1 MSGDEQSTG
10 EFHREPQRAL
20 EDEVSTL
27 SEAQLAIWLHVQLNP
42 GSQLYNLT
50 HTIETFDVDQS
61 RWSAAVAFVATQQ
74 PAQRTSIRV
83 GDHGEPI
90 QVVSTQPRPRM
101 VEYVDGSGLDESGL
115 NGLVRDASQRPFD
128 LENDPLYRMTLI
140 SAGDGRHLMVAQ
152 AHHIISD
159 LWSLSAWLDAV
170 ARRYRDD
177 TKNRTRSLRVTPG
190 SHAVAEAE
198 WLTTNEASA
207 ELEYWLDRVTGLP
220 QPELPHSIIERDPTE
235 PMVAQAP
242 LSAHVSAAATTSL
255 HELAQRCHATLPDLV
270 MAALG
275 TVLASYSSA
284 EDVLIGTLRS
294 RRTAAN
300 ARTMG
305 MFANEVMLRFQ
316 VSSERTFT
324 DLVQHVRDVN
334 EEAANHDRLPLST
347 VLRALRED
355 SAVHDRAPFDVSF
368 GWQVMGR
375 RAGKSVI
382 SALALG
388 IGGVDSEI
396 AGLNFRTRRPL
407 GLIAHAPL
415 TFVGA
420 VFDEQLHITATYQD
434 HLVSASTAQR
444 VLDHLMMALADV
456 ASNRECRV
464 GEIPVISDAERD
476 RQQACLSGPAIES
489 TGTILDRFRRA
500 ASTNPSRIAVR
511 DHEQAL
517 TYADAADELD
527 RIVALL
533 AEAGVTTNDYVAV
546 HLNAS
551 ALVPVALLAVLQ
563 RGAAYVPVDPRYPAA
578 RREYMLSDSGAAVVL
593 VDHHDGSLPPSVT
606 QIVVTATPLGGALS
620 LPQAGIAATD
630 DAYLMY
636 TSGSTGRPKGV
647 RQTHR
652 MLTNL
657 IDSLSQ
663 RPGFGER
670 DCLLA
675 IASLSFDISVVELLL
690 PIAVGGEVFVAD
702 PDVAQDAAAVAALL
716 AESHATVFQATPAT
730 WRILI
735 AADWAEPEL
744 VVWSQAEELTAPVAH
759 ELLDRTQAVWNL
771 YGPTET
777 HDCTVAKV
785 DRGARVSLGR
795 PLANTRLDIVDPSM
809 RSVPNGC
816 RGELL
821 VSGAGLANGYLGR
834 GDLTAE
840 RFIDRGGERW
850 YRTGDV
856 VALLDDGTLRF
867 DGRSDHQ
874 VKLRGFRIELG
885 EIESALARHATVAD
899 AVVIVHDVGPDDRRL
914 AAYVTA
920 APGAMCHAETLHDY
934 LTGAL
939 PAYMVPAA
947 IEVLDTIP
955 RLPNNK
961 TDRSQLP
968 TPSRWARRGG
978 EVIPARTAT
987 ERALVRIWSEV
998 FGLVEVSIHDNFF
1011 DLGGHSLL
1019 ATQIASRVR
1028 MRMGLDVN
1036 LRALYDSPTIAS
1048 MARHLEASPTLA
1060 DDFVLP
1066 DVDRSIPLPLSYSQE
1081 RMWFLHQL
1089 LPEGAGYNMAGALR
1103 VRGPLDIDALERA
1116 FSKAVVRHEALRT
1129 KFVVVDGVP
1138 HQIIEDPWDVTI
1150 DLIDHSND
1158 DRPKEQRERALAESL
1173 EDAANRPFTLDE
1185 LPLVRLVAHR
1195 LSEDEHVLFIN
1206 MHHII
1211 GDEWTFG
1218 ILSEEISAIYEAE
1231 LAGDEF
1237 TFDTPAVQHTN
1248 YAMWHRNWLDSG
1260 VMDTQLE
1267 YWRDKLDGVTPIE
1280 LPSDRPRPRMLS
1292 GRGRIVEVDMPAE
1305 LLTAVKQLAVQMRTS
1320 PFVLLLTGF
1329 KVLLQRHTGLTDLT
1343 VGSPIANRNTLES
1356 ERVISSL
1363 VNGVVMRTE
1372 LDGCDTFSD
1381 AVARVHDTALD
1392 AFTHQDM
1399 PFEKLVEE
1407 LKPRR
1412 DPSRSPLFQLFFNVL
1427 NAPFDAATFAG
1438 ADVVEERI
1446 ERGGAQFDL
1455 TMTISINRRK
1465 IAVDYSVDLFDHE
1478 RIERLLD
1485 QYVEL
1490 LTACVDHPES
1500 PYGAVDLRSTE
1511 EVAELANTWGHDAS
1525 VPFDDSAV
1533 LHDLVHAQALR
1544 SPGRPAVGG
1553 DGMALSYAELDSEA
1567 NQLAN
1572 HLIDAGIRPGDVV
1585 GIYLERSAWTVVS
1598 MLATHRAGAAF
1609 VPIDPEFPAERV
1621 QYMIE
1626 DSGARALLTSTRLH
1640 GSLTLPSD
1648 LVVTCPESGDHRVA
1662 DRSLPDVQVN
1672 STDLAWI
1679 VYTSGS
1685 TGLPKGIEVEHRS
1698 AVNLFTAMAEQP
1710 GITPDDVVLSVTS
1723 ASFDPSIQDAYLPLI
1738 NGAMVYI
1745 APQHCLVDGNA
1756 LKSLLAATGA
1766 TQMFATPTTWQM
1778 LVEVGWPGSP
1788 TFLCQS
1794 GGEALPRP
1802 LADALLERTG
1812 SVWNL
1817 YGLTETTIWSS
1828 AVQVRPGTGVI
1839 PVGPP
1844 IANTSFHILDA
1855 NLQPCPAG
1863 VPGEL
1868 YIGGVGLGRRFRN
1881 RPDLDESRFI
1891 ENPDLVD
1898 RHRRLYRTGDMATY
1912 DRSGRLLFH
1921 GRADDQVKIRGR
1933 RVEIAEIELA
1943 LSEHPDIERA
1953 AVKALHQDG
1962 GGVRLAAFMVAA
1974 SEQPPTIALL
1984 REHLRRYLPDYM
1996 LPMSYTYLES
2006 FPLTSNLKID
2016 RKALPE
2022 PQVGLVTNDAWE
2034 APTDSLETLI
2044 AEIWQRHLPQDRVG
2058 RHDDFFELGGHS
2070 LLAVRVFADLAEQTG
2085 RSYPV
2090 AALFR
2095 GPTVAEL
2102 ANVVRADWHT
2112 TFSSLVEVQ
2121 PAGTRRPFFSVSPF
2135 LITTL
2140 SYHMLARHLG
2150 DDQPLFVFQ
2159 PQGVE
2164 RDDPIH
2170 QRIEDMAAHYIS
2182 EMKVKQPHGPYLL
2195 SGHCAG
2201 SWVAFEMASQLQS
2214 AGEDVDLL
2222 VLVDSEPPIHDAPER
2237 QRSARSRLKQ
2247 GIAQVQHFRRD
2258 GRLRDALLWQI
2269 GLAKEQFLSRWTGG
2283 PDQRRAADVRA
2294 THRRAHA
2301 SFRPGKFDGDVLLLR
2316 SQESIDLRH
2325 NDWHL
2330 RWSELITGN
2339 LDVAAV
2345 PGFHA
2350 TLMLQDDN
2358 TQVMARHMLAAI
2370 DAATESAES

>member
-1 MSGDEQSTG
+1 MSGDEQASG
-10 EFHREPQRAL
+10 GFHHGTRHAAETESAH
-20 EDEVSTL
+20 L
-27 SEAQLAIWLHVQLNP
+27 SEAQLAVWLHVQLNP

-50 HTIETFDVDQS
+50 HTIEMFDVELD
-61 RWSAAVAFVATQQ
+61 RWSEAVAYVARQQ
-74 PAQRTSIRV
+74 PAQRTNIRTDEA
-83 GDHGEPI
+83 GQPI
-90 QVVSTQPRPRM
+90 QIVAPEAPLPM
-101 VEYVDGSGLDESGL
+101 VEEIDGTNLDESAL
-115 NGLVRDASQRPFD
+115 DELVRVATERPFALD
-128 LENDPLYRMTLI
+128 TDPLYRMTVI
-140 SAGDGRHLMVAQ
+140 SAGGDRHIMVAQ
-152 AHHIISD
+152 AHHIVSD

-177 TKNRTRSLRVTPG
+177 TKNRTRPLRVTPA

-198 WLTTNEASA
+198 WLATEEASQEIA
-207 ELEYWLDRVTGLP
+207 HWLDRTAALP
-220 QPELPHSIIERDPTE
+220 QTELPHSIIERDPTE

-242 LSAHVSAAATTSL
+242 LSAHVSAPATTSL
-255 HELAQRCHATLPDLV
+255 QELAQRCEATLPDLV

-275 TVLASYSSA
+275 TVLATYGST
-284 EDVLIGTLRS
+284 EDIVIGTLRS

-305 MFANEVMLRFQ
+305 MFANEVMLRFE
-316 VSSERTFT
+316 VSPGHTFA
-324 DLVQHVRDVN
+324 DLIQHVRDVN
-334 EEAANHDRLPLST
+334 EVAADHDRLPLST
-347 VLRALRED
+347 LLRALRET
-355 SAVHDRAPFDVSF
+355 SSVHDRAPFDVSF
-368 GWQVMGR
+368 GWQAMGR
-375 RAGKSVI
+375 QAGKSVI

-396 AGLNFRTRRPL
+396 AGLKFRTRRPL

-420 VFDEQLHITATYQD
+420 VFDEQLHVTATYQE
-434 HLVSASTAQR
+434 HLVSAATAQR
-444 VLDHLMMALADV
+444 VLDHVMMVLAAA
-456 ASNRECRV
+456 ASNGDVRV
-464 GEIPVISDAERD
+464 GEIPVISDAERNY
-476 RQQACLSGPAIES
+476 QQTCLSGPVTES
-489 TGTILDRFRRA
+489 TGTILDRFRLA
-500 ASTNPSRIAVR
+500 ASTNPSSVAVR
-511 DHEQAL
+511 DHEQIL
-517 TYADAADELD
+517 SYADAADEVD
-527 RIVALL
+527 RIAALL
-533 AEAGVTTNDYVAV
+533 AEAGVTKNDYVAV

-551 ALVPVALLAVLQ
+551 ALVPIALLAVLQ
-563 RGAAYVPVDPRYPAA
+563 QGAAYMPVDPHYPAD
-578 RREYMLSDSGAAVVL
+578 RRKYMLSDSGAAVVL
-593 VDHHDGSLPPSVT
+593 VDQHDESLPRSVT
-606 QIVVTATPLGGALS
+606 QVEVTSVPSSATAS
-620 LPQAGIAATD
+620 LPRASITPSD

-652 MLTNL
+652 MLANL
-657 IDSLSQ
+657 VDSLRQ
-663 RPGFGER
+663 RPGFDER

-690 PIAVGGEVFVAD
+690 PIAVGGQVFVAD

-716 AESHATVFQATPAT
+716 AESGATVFQATPAT

-735 AADWAEPEL
+735 AADWAQPEL

-759 ELLDRTQAVWNL
+759 ELLDRTRAVWNL

-777 HDCTVAKV
+777 HDCTVASV
-785 DRGARVSLGR
+785 DRSPRVSLGS

-840 RFIDRGGERW
+840 RFIDRDGERW
-850 YRTGDV
+850 YRTGDI
-856 VALLDDGTLRF
+856 VALLDDGTLRY

-885 EIESALARHATVAD
+885 EVESALARHRSVAEAV
-899 AVVIVHDVGPDDRRL
+899 AVVHNAGSDDRRL
-914 AAYVTA
+914 VAYVV
-920 APGAMCHAETLHDY
+920 HAHGERCDPESLHDY

-968 TPSRWARRGG
+968 VPSRWARRGG
-978 EVIPARTAT
+978 EVVPPRTAT

-1036 LRALYDSPTIAS
+1036 LRALYESPTIAS
-1048 MARHLEASPTLA
+1048 MARHMEGSPTLA

-1066 DVDRSIPLPLSYSQE
+1066 DVDRSTPLPLSYSQE

-1103 VRGPLDIDALERA
+1103 VRGPLDIGALERS

-1138 HQIIEDPWDVTI
+1138 HQVIEDPWDVTI
-1150 DLIDHSND
+1150 DLVDHTND
-1158 DRPKEQRERALAESL
+1158 DRPEEQRERALAESL

-1195 LSEDEHVLFIN
+1195 LSDDEHVLFVN

-1237 TFDTPAVQHTN
+1237 TFDAPAVQHTN

-1260 VMDTQLE
+1260 VMDTQLA

-1292 GRGRIVEVDMPAE
+1292 GRGRIIEVDMPTE
-1305 LLTAVKQLAVQMRTS
+1305 LLAAVKQLAVQMRTS

-1372 LDGCDTFSD
+1372 LDGCLTFSD
-1381 AVARVHDTALD
+1381 AVGRVHDTALD

-1455 TMTISINRRK
+1455 TMTISINRKK

-1478 RIERLLD
+1478 RIERLLG

-1490 LTACVDHPES
+1490 LTACVDHPEL
-1500 PYGAVDLRSTE
+1500 PYGAVDLRSAE
-1511 EVAELANTWGHDAS
+1511 EATELAEIWGHDTS

-1544 SPGRPAVGG
+1544 SPAKPAVGG
-1553 DGMALSYAELDSEA
+1553 DGMALSYGELDSEA

-1572 HLIDAGIRPGDVV
+1572 HLINAGIEPGDAV

-1626 DSGARALLTSTRLH
+1626 DSGARALLTSSHLH
-1640 GSLTLPSD
+1640 SHLTLPSE
-1648 LVVTCPESGDHRVA
+1648 LVVACPESGDHRDA
-1662 DRSLPDVQVN
+1662 DRALPAVQVASN
-1672 STDLAWI
+1672 DLAWI

-1685 TGLPKGIEVEHRS
+1685 TGLPKGIEIEHRS
-1698 AVNLFTAMAEQP
+1698 AVNLFTAMAAQP

-1723 ASFDPSIQDAYLPLI
+1723 ASFDPSIQDAYLALI

-1745 APQHCLVDGNA
+1745 APQHCVVDGNA
-1756 LKSLLAATGA
+1756 LKSLLASTGA

-1828 AVQVRPGTGVI
+1828 AVQVRPGTGVS

-1881 RPDLDESRFI
+1881 RPDLDRSRFI
-1891 ENPDLVD
+1891 ENPDAVD

-1912 DRSGRLLFH
+1912 DCAGRLLFH

-1933 RVEIAEIELA
+1933 RVEIAEIEVA
-1943 LSEHPDIERA
+1943 LSEHPDVERA
-1953 AVKALHQDG
+1953 AVKAVHQDG
-1962 GGVRLAAFMVAA
+1962 GGVRLAAFMVSA
-1974 SEQPPTIALL
+1974 SEEPPSVALL

-1996 LPMSYTYLES
+1996 LPMSYTYLEA

-2022 PQVGLVTNDAWE
+2022 PQAGPVDNDAWE
-2034 APTDSLETLI
+2034 APADSLETLI
-2044 AEIWQRHLPQDRVG
+2044 ADIWQRHLPQDRIG

-2070 LLAVRVFADLAEQTG
+2070 LLAVRVFADLAEHTG
-2085 RSYPV
+2085 QPYPV

-2112 TFSSLVEVQ
+2112 PFSSLVEVQ

-2182 EMKVKQPHGPYLL
+2182 EMKVKQPQGPYLL

-2201 SWVAFEMASQLQS
+2201 SWVAFEMASQLQT
-2214 AGEDVDLL
+2214 AGEEVDLL

-2237 QRSARSRLKQ
+2237 QRSVTSRFKQ
-2247 GIAQVQHFRRD
+2247 GVAQVQHFRRD
-2258 GRLRDALLWQI
+2258 GRLRDAVLWQI
-2269 GLAKEQFLSRWTGG
+2269 GLAKEQFLSRWTAG
-2283 PDQRRAADVRA
+2283 PNQRRAADVRA

-2330 RWSELITGN
+2330 RWSELITGQ
-2339 LDVAAV
+2339 LHVAAV

-2358 TQVMARHMLAAI
+2358 TTVMAQHMTAAI
-2370 DAATESAES
+2370 DAATGSAES